1 MQFPVLQK
9 VPSLQLIANTP
20 PNDKHQRE
28 ALQRQN
34 RLQLAALLRA
44 TEEMLICAQQ
54 GDWESVEELE
64 HARKQDL
71 VVSFEN
77 NAHENSAVIVEALAT
92 LVYLNKQIFTLVKQ
106 AKQELVN
113 SQQGL
118 QQGKSAVQSYESHQD
133 I

>member
-1 MQFPVLQK
+1 MQFPVPQK

-20 PNDKHQRE
+20 PNDEHQRE

-77 NAHENSAVIVEALAT
+77 NAIRAF
-92 LVYLNKQIFTLVKQ
+92 VYLRTLLNVTPRNFPQ
-106 AKQELVN
+106 P
-113 SQQGL
+113 
-118 QQGKSAVQSYESHQD
+118 
-133 I
+133 